1 MEEKSNVVFNI
12 RVDFYNLLD
21 INVKSFETD
30 DEIIAQEKINEY
42 IKKGKDFKYFTIY
55 VEIFDTDRNRL
66 LKKSI
71 DYIYKEE

>member
-12 RVDFYNLLD
+12 RVDFYNALF
-21 INVKSFETD
+21 KTHTFKTD
-30 DEIIAQEKINEY
+30 DEKIAQEKINAY

-55 VEIFDTDRNRL
+55 VEIFDTYKNRL